1 MLFKKYHELNH
12 SQLTEALEYLSKE
25 MKFEK
30 GELKFIEEKI
40 KIDENITIVIDT
52 YEWMIGN
59 AGLLGDYN
67 YRKFTT
73 LMYVD
78 GILVNEYIFKFDK
91 GNYCLKWELL
101 NKSIHYRLSN
111 DIIDFINDWCFK
123 VLAPK
128 RAKEKIE
135 IEIEKQR
142 KISEKVQEKKRED
155 QTEEKLKSIYKQYKK
170 RGRKLCQ

>member
-1 MLFKKYHELNH
+1 MLFEKYHELNY
-12 SQLTEALEYLSKE
+12 SQLAEALEYLSKE

-30 GELKFIEEKI
+30 NRSYGVNEKI
-40 KIDENITIVIDT
+40 KIDKNITIVIKYCFNLSGIDS
-52 YEWMIGN
+52 MS
-59 AGLLGDYN
+59 LKFDYN
-67 YRKFTT
+67 EFRTETYIN
-73 LMYVD
+73 D
-78 GILVNEYIFKFDK
+78 ILVNDYKFKFDK
-91 GNYCLKWELL
+91 YDCLKWKL
-101 NKSIHYRLSN
+101 IHKNIYHKLSN

-142 KISEKVQEKKRED
+142 KISEKMQEKKRED
-155 QTEEKLKSIYKQYKK
+155 QIEDKLKSIYKQYRK

>member
-1 MLFKKYHELNH
+1 MLLKKYHELNY
-12 SQLTEALEYLSKE
+12 SQLAEALEYLSKE

-59 AGLLGDYN
+59 VGLLGDYN
-67 YRKFTT
+67 YRNFTT

-91 GNYCLKWELL
+91 YDCLKWKL
-101 NKSIHYRLSN
+101 IHKNIYHKLSN
-111 DIIDFINDWCFK
+111 DVIDFINDWSFK

-128 RAKEKIE
+128 RAKEK

-155 QTEEKLKSIYKQYKK
+155 QTEEKLKSIYKQYRK
-170 RGRKLCQ
+170 RGRR

>member
-12 SQLTEALEYLSKE
+12 SQLAEALEYLSKE

-59 AGLLGDYN
+59 VGLLGDYN
-67 YRKFTT
+67 YRNFTT

-91 GNYCLKWELL
+91 YDCLKWKL
-101 NKSIHYRLSN
+101 IHKNIYHKLSN
-111 DIIDFINDWCFK
+111 DVIDFINDWSFK

-128 RAKEKIE
+128 RAKEK

-142 KISEKVQEKKRED
+142 KISEKVQEKKREN
-155 QTEEKLKSIYKQYKK
+155 QTEEKLKSIYKQYRK

>member
-1 MLFKKYHELNH
+1 MLLKKYHELNY
-12 SQLTEALEYLSKE
+12 SQLAKALEYLSKE

-40 KIDENITIVIDT
+40 KIDENITIVIDS

-91 GNYCLKWELL
+91 YDCLKWKL
-101 NKSIHYRLSN
+101 IHKNIYHKLSN
-111 DIIDFINDWCFK
+111 DVINFINDWSFK
-123 VLAPK
+123 TLAPK
-128 RAKEKIE
+128 RAYEK

-142 KISEKVQEKKRED
+142 KIREKEQKEKKKQED
-155 QTEEKLKSIYKQYKK
+155 QIEDKLKSIYKQYRK

>member
-12 SQLTEALEYLSKE
+12 SQLAEALEYLSKE

-52 YEWMIGN
+52 YEWMIGDV
-59 AGLLGDYN
+59 GFLGNYN
-67 YRKFTT
+67 YRNFTT

-91 GNYCLKWELL
+91 YDCLKWKL
-101 NKSIHYRLSN
+101 IHKNIYHKLSN
-111 DIIDFINDWCFK
+111 DVIDFINDWSFK

-128 RAKEKIE
+128 RAKEK

-155 QTEEKLKSIYKQYKK
+155 QTEEKLKSIYKQYRK